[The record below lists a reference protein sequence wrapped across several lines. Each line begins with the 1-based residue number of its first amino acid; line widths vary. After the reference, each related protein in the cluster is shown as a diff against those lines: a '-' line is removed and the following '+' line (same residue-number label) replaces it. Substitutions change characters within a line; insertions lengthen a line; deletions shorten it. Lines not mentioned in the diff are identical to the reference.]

1 MLFLEVLF
9 VLSCIVGLVVMLHIH
24 RQYPE
29 GIDPDDGFGG
39 SDDGGGLPSTGDS
52 VPVGPRPELRIPTDG
67 VPTDE
72 QPSEPRV
79 SA

>member
-1 MLFLEVLF
+1 MLIAEVLF
-9 VLSCIVGLVVMLHIH
+9 LLSCVAGLVVMIYIH

-29 GIDPDDGFGG
+29 GIDPDDGQGG
-39 SDDGGGLPSTGDS
+39 SDDGGLPPTGDS
-52 VPVGPRPELRIPTDG
+52 VPVGPRPHLH

-72 QPSEPRV
+72 QPDGPRV

>member
-1 MLFLEVLF
+1 MLLLETLF
-9 VLSCIVGLVVMLHIH
+9 VLSCIAGLLVMLYIH

-29 GIDPDDGFGG
+29 GIDPDDGGFGG
-39 SDDGGGLPSTGDS
+39 SDDGGLPPTGDS
-52 VPVGPRPELRIPTDG
+52 VPVGPRPHLR

-72 QPSEPRV
+72 QPDGPRV

>member
-1 MLFLEVLF
+1 MVFIEVLF
-9 VLSCIVGLVVMLHIH
+9 ILSCVAGLVVMLYIH
-24 RQYPE
+24 HQYPE

-39 SDDGGGLPSTGDS
+39 SDDGGLPPTGDS
-52 VPVGPRPELRIPTDG
+52 VPVGPRPELHVPTDG

-72 QPSEPRV
+72 QPSGPRV